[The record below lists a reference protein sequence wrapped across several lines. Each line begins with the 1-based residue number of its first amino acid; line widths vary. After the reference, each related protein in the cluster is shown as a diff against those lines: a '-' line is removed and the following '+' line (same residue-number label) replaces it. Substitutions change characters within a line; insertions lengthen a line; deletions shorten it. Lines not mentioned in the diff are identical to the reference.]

1 MRRSPTMTVRLKR
14 HAKLHGA
21 VYATTCA
28 GLLDLMEKGHL
39 ACLKKGQAFV
49 VFSMASWAL
58 R

>member
-1 MRRSPTMTVRLKR
+1 MTVRLKR
-14 HAKLHGA
+14 YAKLHGA

-39 ACLKKGQAFV
+39 ACLKKGQVFV